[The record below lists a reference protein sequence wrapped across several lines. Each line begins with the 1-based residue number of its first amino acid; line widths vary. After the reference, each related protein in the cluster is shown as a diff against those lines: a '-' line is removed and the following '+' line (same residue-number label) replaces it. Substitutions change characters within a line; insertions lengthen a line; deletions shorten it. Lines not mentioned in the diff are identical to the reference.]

1 MTAKEKY
8 LSWLDVPE
16 ADLKAELEVM
26 TDAEIEE
33 CFACDMEFGTGG
45 LRGILGAG
53 TNRMNVYTI
62 RKATEGFAQYI
73 KSEGPEAMARG
84 VAIAYDN
91 RRKSKEF
98 AMETAGVL
106 AVNGIKAY
114 VFESLRPTPE
124 LSFAVRELNAFG
136 GVVITASHNPPEY
149 NGYKLYDENGCQ
161 LVPRYTDKVIALIN
175 NIASGRDVKCD
186 RESDLIEIIGENVD
200 KVYYEAVDTIQVNPD
215 LDKKGFKIVYSP
227 QHGAGNVPVHETLK
241 RNGYEVVSVTEQC
254 TPDENFSK
262 TKNPNPETPESFEM
276 AFEVAKGC
284 DADLI
289 LTTDPDCDRVGTAVK
304 VNGEYVRITGN
315 QMGAVLLEYI
325 LSEKKKKG
333 TLDPNSIMINTIVT
347 SDLGDVIAREYG
359 VDVEKTLTG
368 FKFIGDRID
377 YHNNTDKKK
386 YVFGYEESYGYL
398 VGEFVRDKDAV
409 QAALIISEAAVFY
422 KEQGKTLYDVLM
434 EIYDKYGY
442 FADKLISVTKKGM
455 DGAKEIKATME
466 GLRREPLKSI
476 GGMEIV
482 KTEDYTTDNKAA
494 DHIPNADVIK
504 VFTSNGSWAAIRPSG
519 TEPKCKFYF
528 SARGKDK
535 AEAEAL
541 LDKMTEDIEA
551 LIGG

>member
-16 ADLKAELEVM
+16 EDLKADLEGM
-26 TDAEIEE
+26 TDADIEE

-62 RKATEGFAQYI
+62 RKATQGFSEYI
-73 KSEGPEAMARG
+73 KSEGKDAMDRG

-106 AVNGIKAY
+106 AANGIKAY
-114 VFESLRPTPE
+114 VFETLRPTPE
-124 LSFAVRELNAFG
+124 LSFAVRELKAFG

-161 LVPRYTDKVIALIN
+161 LVPRYTDKVIAYIN
-175 NIASGRDVKCD
+175 DVASGRDVKCD
-186 RESDLIEIIGENVD
+186 RDSDLIEIIGAEVD
-200 KVYYEAVDTIQVNPD
+200 KLYYDMVDTISVNPD
-215 LDKKGFKIVYSP
+215 LNKDGFKIVYSP

-241 RNGYEVVSVTEQC
+241 RNGYTVVSVTEQC
-254 TPDENFSK
+254 TPDENFSM

-276 AFEVAKGC
+276 AFDVAKDC

-289 LTTDPDCDRVGTAVK
+289 LITDPDCDRVGTAVK

-325 LSEKKKKG
+325 LSEKKRQGK
-333 TLDPNSIMINTIVT
+333 LDDNSIMINTIVT
-347 SDLGDVIAREYG
+347 SDLGDVIAKAYG

-368 FKFIGDRID
+368 FKFIGDRIEH
-377 YHNNTDKKK
+377 HNNTDKKK

-398 VGEFVRDKDAV
+398 IGEFVRDKDAV

-442 FADKLISVTKKGM
+442 FADKLISVTKKGQQ
-455 DGAKEIKATME
+455 GAKEIKATME
-466 GLRREPLKSI
+466 NLRREPLKSI
-476 GGMEIV
+476 GGMAIV
-482 KTEDYTTDNKAA
+482 KTEDYTTDSKAA

-504 VFTSNGSWAAIRPSG
+504 VFTENGSWAAIRPSG
-519 TEPKCKFYF
+519 TEPKCKFYL

-535 AEAEAL
+535 AEVDAL
-541 LDKMTEDIEA
+541 LDGMTSDLER
-551 LIGG
+551 LI

>member
-8 LSWLDVPE
+8 LSWLDVHD
-16 ADLKAELEVM
+16 ADLKAELDVM

-62 RKATEGFAQYI
+62 RKATQGFSEYI
-73 KSEGPEAMARG
+73 KSEGDGAMARG

-106 AVNGIKAY
+106 AANGIRAY
-114 VFESLRPTPE
+114 VFETLRPTPE
-124 LSFAVRELNAFG
+124 LSFAVRELKTFG

-161 LVPRYTDKVIALIN
+161 LVPRYTDKVIAYIN
-175 NIASGRDVKCD
+175 DVASGRDVSCD
-186 RESDLIEIIGENVD
+186 RDSDLIEVIGEEVD
-200 KVYYEAVDTIQVNPD
+200 KKYYEAVDTIQVNPGLNKD
-215 LDKKGFKIVYSP
+215 GFKIVYSP

-241 RNGYEVVSVTEQC
+241 RNGYTVVSVTEQC
-254 TPDENFSK
+254 VPDENFSK

-276 AFEVAKGC
+276 AFDVAKDC

-289 LTTDPDCDRVGTAVK
+289 ILTDPDCDRVGTAVK
-304 VNGEYVRITGN
+304 HNGEYVRITGN
-315 QMGAVLLEYI
+315 QMGAVLMEYI
-325 LSEKKKKG
+325 LSEKKRQGK
-333 TLDPNSIMINTIVT
+333 LDSDSIMINTIVT
-347 SDLGDVIAREYG
+347 SDLGDVIAKAYG

-368 FKFIGDRID
+368 FKFIGDRIEH
-377 YHNNTDKKK
+377 HNNTDKKK

-434 EIYDKYGY
+434 GIYDKYGY
-442 FADKLISVTKKGM
+442 FADKLISVTKKGQN
-455 DGAKEIKATME
+455 GAKEIKATME
-466 GLRREPLKSI
+466 NLRREPLESI
-476 GGMEIV
+476 GGMAIV
-482 KTEDYTTDNKAA
+482 KTEDYTTDAKAA
-494 DHIPNADVIK
+494 EHIPNADVIK
-504 VFTSNGSWAAIRPSG
+504 VFTENGSWAAIRPSG

-528 SARGKDK
+528 SARGNNK
-535 AEAEAL
+535 AEADAL
-541 LDKMTEDIEA
+541 LEKMTTDIKT

>member
-8 LSWLDVPE
+8 LSWLDVPDE
-16 ADLKAELEVM
+16 DLKEQLNNM
-26 TDAEIEE
+26 TDADIEE

-62 RKATEGFAQYI
+62 RKATQGFSDYI
-73 KSEGPEAMARG
+73 KSEGEAAMRRG

-91 RRKSKEF
+91 RRKSKVF

-106 AVNGIKAY
+106 AANGIKSY
-114 VFESLRPTPE
+114 VFETLRPTPE

-161 LVPRYTDKVIALIN
+161 LVPRYTDKVIAMVN
-175 NIASGRDVKCD
+175 AVASGRDVECERD
-186 RESDLIEIIGENVD
+186 SELIEIIGEKID
-200 KVYYEAVDTIQVNPD
+200 KLYYDMVDTIVVNPD
-215 LDKKGFKIVYSP
+215 LKKDGFKIVYSP

-241 RNGYEVVSVTEQC
+241 RNGYTVISVAEQC
-254 TPDENFSK
+254 TPDENFSM

-276 AFEVAKGC
+276 AFDVAKDC

-289 LTTDPDCDRVGTAVK
+289 LITDPDCDRVGTAVK
-304 VNGEYVRITGN
+304 HNGEYVRITGN
-315 QMGAVLLEYI
+315 QMGAVLLQYI
-325 LSEKKKKG
+325 LSEKKRKG
-333 TLDPNSIMINTIVT
+333 TLDSNSIMINTIVT
-347 SDLGDVIAREYG
+347 SDLGDVIAKAYG

-368 FKFIGDRID
+368 FKFIGDRIEH
-377 YHNNTDKKK
+377 HNNTDKKK

-398 VGEFVRDKDAV
+398 IGEFVRDKDAV

-434 EIYDKYGY
+434 GIYDEYGY
-442 FADKLISVTKKGM
+442 FADKLISITKQGQQ
-455 DGAKEIKATME
+455 GAKEIKATMA
-466 GLRREPLKSI
+466 GLRENPLKSI

-482 KTEDYTTDNKAA
+482 KTEDYKTKIA

-504 VFTSNGSWAAIRPSG
+504 VFTENGSWAAIRPSG
-519 TEPKCKFYF
+519 TEPKCKFYL

-535 AEAEAL
+535 ADADAL
-541 LDKMTEDIEA
+541 LDKMTADIEA

>member
-8 LSWLDVPE
+8 LSWLDVPD
-16 ADLKAELEVM
+16 ADLKAELDVM

-62 RKATEGFAQYI
+62 RKATQGFSEYI
-73 KSEGPEAMARG
+73 KSEGYGAMARG

-106 AVNGIKAY
+106 AANGIRAY
-114 VFESLRPTPE
+114 VFETLRPTPE
-124 LSFAVRELNAFG
+124 LSFAVRELKAFG

-161 LVPRYTDKVIALIN
+161 LVPRYTDKVIAYIN
-175 NIASGRDVKCD
+175 DVASGRDVSCD
-186 RESDLIEIIGENVD
+186 RDSDLIEIIGEEVD
-200 KVYYEAVDTIQVNPD
+200 KKYYEAVDTIQVNPGLNKD
-215 LDKKGFKIVYSP
+215 GFKIVYSP

-241 RNGYEVVSVTEQC
+241 RNGYTVVSVTEQC
-254 TPDENFSK
+254 VPDENFSK

-276 AFEVAKGC
+276 AFDVAKDC

-289 LTTDPDCDRVGTAVK
+289 LLTDPDCDRVGTAVK
-304 VNGEYVRITGN
+304 HNGEYVRITGN

-325 LSEKKKKG
+325 LSEKKRQCK
-333 TLDPNSIMINTIVT
+333 LDSDSIMINTIVT
-347 SDLGDVIAREYG
+347 SDLGDVIAKAYG

-368 FKFIGDRID
+368 FKFIGDRIEH
-377 YHNNTDKKK
+377 HNNTDKKK

-434 EIYDKYGY
+434 GIYDKYGY
-442 FADKLISVTKKGM
+442 FADKLISVTKKGQN
-455 DGAKEIKATME
+455 GAKEIKATME
-466 GLRREPLKSI
+466 NLRREPLESI
-476 GGMEIV
+476 GGMTIV
-482 KTEDYTTDNKAA
+482 KTEDYTTDAKAA
-494 DHIPNADVIK
+494 EHIPNADVIK
-504 VFTSNGSWAAIRPSG
+504 VFTENGSWAAIRPSG

-528 SARGKDK
+528 SARGNNK
-535 AEAEAL
+535 AEADAL
-541 LDKMTEDIEA
+541 LEKMTTDIKT